1 MDFVA
6 EVSTN
11 GSGLKA
17 YNTARVY
24 CQTIGIH
31 FHTIMKSRN
40 SLNFPGLEDK
50 AFLLLV
56 IAVSLAFAWILLP
69 YYGAVFWAIVLAIV
83 FSPAYRRLLRSMQQ
97 KRTIAALATVTIILM
112 IVILPVT
119 LIAALLV
126 QEGFNVYERIQSGE
140 LNIVRY
146 FQQVFAALPEWVTNL
161 LDRFGLTDLGLMQ
174 ERLSASLLKGS
185 QFLATQ
191 ALNIGQNT
199 FDLIVNLLIVLYLLF
214 FLLRDGDDLSKRIKN
229 AIPLHAAQQRDLLNR
244 FTTVIRATVK
254 GNVVVAVVQGALGGL
269 IFWFLGVHA
278 PVLWAVLMAFLS
290 LLPAVGAGLVW
301 LPVAIYFL
309 VTGAIWQGV
318 VLIAYGALVI
328 GLVDN
333 ILRPILVGKDT
344 KMPDYVVLISTLGG
358 LAIFGLNGFVIGP
371 VIAAMFMAAWDIF
384 SASRAAMQIDRNSL

>member
-1 MDFVA
+1 
-6 EVSTN
+6 
-11 GSGLKA
+11 
-17 YNTARVY
+17 
-24 CQTIGIH
+24 
-31 FHTIMKSRN
+31 MKSRS

-69 YYGAVFWAIVLAIV
+69 YYGAVFWATVLAIV
-83 FSPAYRRLLRSMQQ
+83 FSPAYRRLLRSMRQ
-97 KRTIAALATVTIILM
+97 KRTLAALATVTIILM

-126 QEGFNVYERIQSGE
+126 QEGFNVYARVQSGE

-174 ERLSASLLKGS
+174 DRLSASLLKGS